1 MPNTYYTTN
10 PLLQK
15 PYVGLERTTPTLSGV
30 NGPGAQQM
38 AGGAQRS
45 AMPPAGSATTPAAT
59 IPTATPAPAPTIG
72 ETLAGIKAQAQTV
85 QQGIDALRESEK
97 KGSLT
102 NPTYDSYPT
111 YAELY
116 PEINQEEI
124 DRRQRKLFQA
134 EIDATNRVYD
144 DMLAQERLAGMG
156 RLGTGRAI
164 ASRGGL
170 LGSDFGEAQ
179 RQTIVGS
186 NLQAE
191 NAVQNERMAKIG
203 VITRTM
209 RQAVA
214 DEMTEKRLARQQGAE
229 NYINYLASARERKEK
244 NRNLAARAILDAG
257 MDITELDQTE
267 LDALGKD
274 AGLSAQEIIM
284 AYNDMKTEREAA
296 ANKLDLETRKT
307 ESEISKNKRQVLSEG
322 QTLLDEDGNV
332 VYRAPKTYAPG
343 TGGGGSSVS
352 LTPDD
357 KRVLLGGGYSES
369 DISTLEEGVRSQG
382 LQSIITQ
389 EKAAGA
395 TPSQIKAL
403 EKAYGATADSEQ
415 FLNKEYFRS
424 LFGEDKLK
432 EDAKEAGAVT
442 GGNDWIPFNE
452 SGDTETYLSSL
463 EQTVNLYR
471 QAGYTDQEI
480 LKMMQ

>member
-1 MPNTYYTTN
+1 MPNTLYTSN
-10 PLLQK
+10 PLL
-15 PYVGLERTTPTLSGV
+15 TTPRKPVLSGV
-30 NGPGAQQM
+30 TGPGAQQM
-38 AGGAQRS
+38 SSGAQRS
-45 AMPPAGSATTPAAT
+45 AMPPAVPAVTPSASV
-59 IPTATPAPAPTIG
+59 PTATPAPAPTIG
-72 ETLAGIKAQAQTV
+72 ETLSGIKAQAETI
-85 QQGIDALRESEK
+85 QQGLDRLKTTEK
-97 KGSLT
+97 KGTLT
-102 NPTYDSYPT
+102 NPTYDAYPT
-111 YAELY
+111 YEELY
-116 PEINQEEI
+116 PEIDQREI

-144 DMLAQERLAGMG
+144 DMLAQERLAGQG

-164 ASRGGL
+164 AARGGL

-179 RQTIVGS
+179 RQNIVGA

-191 NAVQNERMAKIG
+191 GAIENERMAKIG
-203 VITRTM
+203 VIMRTM

-214 DEMTEKRLARQQGAE
+214 DEITEKRQARQQGAE

-257 MDITELDQTE
+257 MDITEMDETE
-267 LDALGKD
+267 IAAIGKD

-284 AYNDMKTEREAA
+284 AYNDIKTEREAA
-296 ANKLDLETRKT
+296 AAKLDLETRKT

-322 QTLLDEDGNV
+322 QTLLDENGNV

-343 TGGGGSSVS
+343 TGGGGTSVR
-352 LTPDD
+352 LTPED
-357 KRVLLGGGYSES
+357 KRTLVGGGWTEADIASIES
-369 DISTLEEGVRSQG
+369 DVRANGLEAV
-382 LQSIITQ
+382 ITQ
-389 EKAAGA
+389 AKSNGA
-395 TPSQIKAL
+395 STSQINAL
-403 EKAYGATADSEQ
+403 RKAYGATADTEQ

-432 EDAKEAGAVT
+432 EAAKEAGSVT

-452 SGDTETYLSSL
+452 SGDTEAYLLSL